1 MLLLATAM
9 SGEKRGGEGGVLVQ
23 RKMAAGVCGSYTSEL
38 ECRSS
43 VRLARRVGE
52 QTPPMGCFCNT
63 LFNRPYGLCN
73 IDCNIRGR
81 PPSSPNPK
89 ASCYEPLGLNR
100 SCPKGTRSVE
110 ERRLV
115 NHPDR

>member
-43 VRLARRVGE
+43 VHLARRVGE
-52 QTPPMGCFCNT
+52 QTP
-63 LFNRPYGLCN
+63 
-73 IDCNIRGR
+73 
-81 PPSSPNPK
+81 
-89 ASCYEPLGLNR
+89 
-100 SCPKGTRSVE
+100 
-110 ERRLV
+110 
-115 NHPDR
+115 